1 MIIERR
7 IHMNKEIIIGK
18 KLTRGDVLKSF
29 VVINLYTFIILG
41 ILVFTV
47 FPSVNISNQKK
58 MIYSVLIIFITWIV
72 TVPMIGGTQ
81 RLEIDDQYI
90 RYYHV
95 RGTWNQFKEVLRILM
110 KKMIELILVYQLIL
124 FKVFR
129 YHIA

>member
-1 MIIERR
+1 
-7 IHMNKEIIIGK
+7 MNKEIIIGK

-81 RLEIDDQYI
+81 RLEIDD
-90 RYYHV
+90 
-95 RGTWNQFKEVLRILM
+95 
-110 KKMIELILVYQLIL
+110 
-124 FKVFR
+124 
-129 YHIA
+129 

>member
-1 MIIERR
+1 
-7 IHMNKEIIIGK
+7 MNKEIIIGK

-81 RLEIDDQYI
+81 RLEI
-90 RYYHV
+90 
-95 RGTWNQFKEVLRILM
+95 
-110 KKMIELILVYQLIL
+110 KMIELILVYQLIL